1 MKILYCALA
10 IPLDTAHGGATHAAE
25 VTNGLAALG
34 HDLWVI
40 GQGSDSAQAAA
51 RYDARVT
58 LAPVPPYLAWQLT
71 PRVRAIARVWQ
82 PDVIMERFYTFAGGG
97 VLVARQRGLP
107 SLLEVNA
114 PVTDAPGTAKDRL
127 DRATGSL
134 MRRWA
139 TQQCRWARRI
149 VTPLATT
156 VPPAVR
162 DRVTP
167 LEWGANTD
175 AFNPDAVD
183 ATATAAL
190 RRRLGIPRVAPVVGF
205 IGSFRAWHGV
215 TDAVAAFRLLRAT
228 MPEAY
233 LLLVGDGPERAALA
247 AAVTGSVDGSHIIFA
262 GAVPHAA
269 VPAYYTLCDVALAPF
284 APRAHRALEYF
295 GFYWSPLKLFEAMAM
310 RVPVVTT
317 DIPRL
322 NTIVAGAG
330 VTVTEGDHAAMAAA
344 IAGLLQDPA
353 RRARLGAVGRR
364 NVIERYSWAAH
375 CRSLDALLR
384 GMLAR

>member
-34 HDLWVI
+34 HDLWVV
-40 GQGSDSAQAAA
+40 GQGRHGTAA
-51 RYDARVT
+51 RYRARVT
-58 LAPVPPYLAWQLT
+58 LAPAPPSRAWQLT
-71 PRVRAIARVWQ
+71 PRVRAIARAWQ
-82 PDVIMERFYTFAGGG
+82 PDVVMERFYTFAGGG
-97 VLVARQRGLP
+97 MLVARQQRIP

-114 PVTDAPGTAKDRL
+114 PVVDPPGTAKDRL
-127 DRATGSL
+127 DRATGGL

-139 TQQCRWARRI
+139 TQQCRWAGRI

-156 VPPAVR
+156 VPLEVR
-162 DRVTP
+162 GRVTP
-167 LEWGANTD
+167 LEWGANTT
-175 AFNPDAVD
+175 AFDPDRVD
-183 ATATAAL
+183 AAARDAL
-190 RRRLGIPRVAPVVGF
+190 RARLGIPPAAPVVGF

-215 TDAVAAFRLLRAT
+215 ADALAAFRRLRAT
-228 MPEAY
+228 APEAY

-247 AAVTGSVDGSHIIFA
+247 ATVAAGEEARHVVFA

-269 VPAYYTLCDVALAPF
+269 VPVYYALCDVAVAPF
-284 APRAHRALEYF
+284 APRLHRALQYF

-322 NTIVAGAG
+322 NDIVTDAG
-330 VTVTEGDHAAMAAA
+330 VTVPEGDAAA
-344 IAGLLQDPA
+344 IAAAIVGLLNDPA
-353 RRARLGAVGRR
+353 RRARLGAAGRR
-364 NVIERYSWAAH
+364 RVIARYSWAAH
-375 CRSLDALLR
+375 CRALDALLR
-384 GMLAR
+384 GLVAG